1 MDDLQELLA
10 TGACAR
16 IGGEDDAHSSR
27 TSRSSRLALAHEA
40 RITARLHGRRPAGDA
55 RERHGSQLVGRGCAS
70 PRLQLI
76 PELGRNFPGEE
87 NKLTSRVCFCTRKR
101 QQASEAL
108 DSARAKAGTVL
119 NFIRAFSYFSTEA
132 ITSIVICMDICTY
145 MHMHMH
151 MSHVHVHVHTHVHV
165 HVHVHVVCTYMTSTR
180 AALRA

>member
-16 IGGEDDAHSSR
+16 IGGGDDAHSSR

-40 RITARLHGRRPAGDA
+40 RITARLHGRRPAGCA

-132 ITSIVICMDICTY
+132 ITSIVISISWCSSAQTPQPSEVMNMPVD
-145 MHMHMH
+145 
-151 MSHVHVHVHTHVHV
+151 S
-165 HVHVHVVCTYMTSTR
+165 R
-180 AALRA
+180 AAS

>member
-119 NFIRAFSYFSTEA
+119 NFIPAFSYFSTEA
-132 ITSIVICMDICTY
+132 ITCIVIL
-145 MHMHMH
+145 
-151 MSHVHVHVHTHVHV
+151 
-165 HVHVHVVCTYMTSTR
+165 
-180 AALRA
+180 AKL

>member
-40 RITARLHGRRPAGDA
+40 RITARLHGRRPAGYA

-87 NKLTSRVCFCTRKR
+87 NKLTSRVCVFVLGRGSKHRKLWTLQERR
-101 QQASEAL
+101 QAL
-108 DSARAKAGTVL
+108 
-119 NFIRAFSYFSTEA
+119 
-132 ITSIVICMDICTY
+132 C
-145 MHMHMH
+145 
-151 MSHVHVHVHTHVHV
+151 
-165 HVHVHVVCTYMTSTR
+165 
-180 AALRA
+180 